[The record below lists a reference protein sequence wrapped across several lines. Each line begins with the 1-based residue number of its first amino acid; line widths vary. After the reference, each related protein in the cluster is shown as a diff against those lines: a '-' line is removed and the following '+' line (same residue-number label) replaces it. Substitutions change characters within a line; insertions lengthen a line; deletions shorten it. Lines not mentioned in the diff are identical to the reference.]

1 MQTKNLLVTGDATV
15 VGDLAFDASALKGAA
30 EKPTYNGEEIVLKS
44 DLDRLIVS
52 RSICYV
58 SPRVLS
64 SSEGQDGDICI
75 VG

>member
-15 VGDLAFDASALKGAA
+15 AGELAFDASALKGTAA
-30 EKPTYNGEEIVLKS
+30 KPTYNGEEIVLKS
-44 DLDRLIVS
+44 ELERLMVS

-64 SSEGQDGDICI
+64 SSEGEDGDICI
-75 VG
+75 VS